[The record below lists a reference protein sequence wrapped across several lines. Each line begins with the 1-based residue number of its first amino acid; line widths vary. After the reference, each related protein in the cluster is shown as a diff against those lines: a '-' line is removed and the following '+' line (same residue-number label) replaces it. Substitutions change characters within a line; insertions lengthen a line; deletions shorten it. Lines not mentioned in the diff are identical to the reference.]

1 MELQLVTT
9 QMETTVGKWKLH
21 LTRRD
26 QMGST
31 VLWSV
36 IRHPA
41 DKPKIPPMCE
51 VLTIGGWVHALR
63 APSDASGLTLYVSES
78 RLAEIAKE
86 TCA

>member
-1 MELQLVTT
+1 MEMTTT
-9 QMETTVGKWKLH
+9 QMETVVGKWKLR
-21 LTRRD
+21 LTRQD
-26 QMGST
+26 QIGST

-36 IRHPA
+36 IRHPV
-41 DKPKIPPMCE
+41 DRPFIPPVCE

-63 APSDASGLTLYVSES
+63 APSHASGLTLYVSVD